1 VRTEIVRG
9 WASAALLAL
18 LVSGCS
24 GGEPEPAPAKP
35 VYDLP
40 VREVRPDE
48 TALHLPPSMNGE
60 TEFSLIGLAAGLP
73 SITGSHA
80 EFTAKGQFVRIRLVV
95 VGKGL
100 SGILFDTRRQQ
111 LVTDGGAVIGV
122 DNQAMTIKRQPDKFE
137 LGRGVRVE
145 FDLYFD
151 LPKEAK
157 PVALRTFGGPTLT
170 DMKNLTGTDIKLT

>member
-1 VRTEIVRG
+1 MRDARRSLT
-9 WASAALLAL
+9 AALTVLLLA
-18 LVSGCS
+18 GCS
-24 GGEPEPAPAKP
+24 GGEPQPPPAKP
-35 VYDLP
+35 AYDLP
-40 VREVRPDE
+40 AREVRPDE
-48 TALHLPPSMNGE
+48 TALHLPTALNGE

-73 SITGSHA
+73 SLTGSHT
-80 EFTAKGQFVRIRLVV
+80 EFDAKGQFVRIRLVV
-95 VGKGL
+95 TGKGV

-111 LVTDGGAVIGV
+111 LLTDSGAVIAV

-157 PVALRTFGGPTLT
+157 PLVLRAFGGPTLT
-170 DMKNLTGTDIKLT
+170 DMKNVTGTDIKLG

>member
-1 VRTEIVRG
+1 MRKRLIAA
-9 WASAALLAL
+9 ASLLLLLA
-18 LVSGCS
+18 GCS
-24 GGEPEPAPAKP
+24 TEQEQPPAKP

-40 VREVRPDE
+40 AREVRPDE
-48 TALHLPPSMNGE
+48 TALHLPAALNGE

-73 SITGSHA
+73 SLTGSHA
-80 EFTAKGQFVRIRLVV
+80 EFEAKGQFVRLRLVV
-95 VGKGL
+95 TGKGL

-111 LVTDGGAVIGV
+111 LITDSGAVIAV

-157 PVALRTFGGPTLT
+157 PVLLRAFGGPTLT
-170 DMKNLTGTDIKLT
+170 DMKNLTGTDIKLA

>member
-1 VRTEIVRG
+1 MRKCLALA
-9 WASAALLAL
+9 ASALFLLA
-18 LVSGCS
+18 GCS
-24 GGEPEPAPAKP
+24 GGEPPRTPAKP

-40 VREVRPDE
+40 AREVRPDE
-48 TALHLPPSMNGE
+48 TALHLPPALNGE

-73 SITGSHA
+73 SLTGSHA
-80 EFTAKGQFVRIRLVV
+80 EFEAKGQFVRLRLVV
-95 VGKGL
+95 TGKGL

-111 LVTDGGAVIGV
+111 LITDSGSVIAV

-157 PVALRTFGGPTLT
+157 PVVLRAFGGPTLT
-170 DMKNLTGTDIKLT
+170 DMKNLTGTDIRLG

>member
-1 VRTEIVRG
+1 MRDARRSLT
-9 WASAALLAL
+9 AALTVLLLA
-18 LVSGCS
+18 GCA
-24 GGEPEPAPAKP
+24 GGEPQQPPAKP

-40 VREVRPDE
+40 AREVRPDE
-48 TALHLPPSMNGE
+48 TALHLPPALNGE

-73 SITGSHA
+73 SLSGSHT
-80 EFTAKGQFVRIRLVV
+80 EFEAKGQFVRLRLVV
-95 VGKGL
+95 TGKGV

-111 LVTDGGAVIGV
+111 LVTDSGAVIAV

-151 LPKEAK
+151 LPKAAK
-157 PVALRTFGGPTLT
+157 PLVLRAFGGPTLT
-170 DMKNLTGTDIKLT
+170 DMKNLTGTDIKLA

>member
-1 VRTEIVRG
+1 MRDARRSLT
-9 WASAALLAL
+9 AALTVLLLA
-18 LVSGCS
+18 GCS
-24 GGEPEPAPAKP
+24 GGEPQQPPAKP

-40 VREVRPDE
+40 AREVRPDE
-48 TALHLPPSMNGE
+48 TALHLPPALNGE

-73 SITGSHA
+73 SLTGSHT
-80 EFTAKGQFVRIRLVV
+80 EFEAKGQFVRLRLVV
-95 VGKGL
+95 TGKGV

-111 LVTDGGAVIGV
+111 LVTDSGAVIAV

-157 PVALRTFGGPTLT
+157 PLVLRAYGGPTLT

>member
-1 VRTEIVRG
+1 MRACLAAA
-9 WASAALLAL
+9 ASVLAL
-18 LVSGCS
+18 LTGCS
-24 GGEPEPAPAKP
+24 AEQGQPPAKP

-40 VREVRPDE
+40 AREVRPDE
-48 TALHLPPSMNGE
+48 TALHLSPATNGE

-73 SITGSHA
+73 SLTGSHA
-80 EFTAKGQFVRIRLVV
+80 EFEAKGQFVRLRLVV
-95 VGKGL
+95 TGKGL

-111 LVTDGGAVIGV
+111 LVTDSGAVIAV

-157 PVALRTFGGPTLT
+157 PVLLRAFGGPTLT
-170 DMKNLTGTDIKLT
+170 DMKNLTGTDIKLG

>member
-1 VRTEIVRG
+1 MRTGIVRG
-9 WASAALLAL
+9 LTSAALLAL
-18 LVSGCS
+18 LSGCS
-24 GGEPEPAPAKP
+24 GSEPETPPAQA

-40 VREVRPDE
+40 ARTVRPDE
-48 TALHLPPSMNGE
+48 TALHLAPAMNGE
-60 TEFSLIGLAAGLP
+60 TEFSLIGFAAGLP

-95 VGKGL
+95 TGKGV
-100 SGILFDTRRQQ
+100 SGILFDTKRQQ
-111 LVTDGGAVIGV
+111 LVAEGGAVAAV

-157 PVALRTFGGPTLT
+157 PMALRAFGGPTLT
-170 DMKNLTGTDIKLT
+170 DMKNLNGTDIKLA

>member
-1 VRTEIVRG
+1 MRKCLTAA
-9 WASAALLAL
+9 ASALFLLA
-18 LVSGCS
+18 GCS
-24 GGEPEPAPAKP
+24 AEQEQPPAKP

-40 VREVRPDE
+40 AREVRPDE
-48 TALHLPPSMNGE
+48 TALHLPPALNGE
-60 TEFSLIGLAAGLP
+60 TEFAVIGLAAGLP
-73 SITGSHA
+73 SLAGSHA
-80 EFTAKGQFVRIRLVV
+80 EFDAKGQFVRLRLVV
-95 VGKGL
+95 TGKGV

-111 LVTDGGAVIGV
+111 LVTDSGAVIPV

-157 PVALRTFGGPTLT
+157 PVALRAFGGPTLT
-170 DMKNLTGTDIKLT
+170 DMKNLTGTDIKLG

>member
-1 VRTEIVRG
+1 MRRCLTAA
-9 WASAALLAL
+9 ASVLAL
-18 LVSGCS
+18 LTGCS
-24 GGEPEPAPAKP
+24 AEQEPPPAKP

-40 VREVRPDE
+40 AREVRPDE
-48 TALHLPPSMNGE
+48 TALHLPPALNGE

-73 SITGSHA
+73 SLTGSHA
-80 EFTAKGQFVRIRLVV
+80 EFEAKGQFVRLRLVV
-95 VGKGL
+95 TGKGL

-111 LVTDGGAVIGV
+111 LVTDSGAVIAV

-157 PVALRTFGGPTLT
+157 PLVLRAFGGPTLT

>member
-1 VRTEIVRG
+1 MRKCVTV
-9 WASAALLAL
+9 AAAALLL
-18 LVSGCS
+18 LSGCS
-24 GGEPEPAPAKP
+24 GGEPQAAPSKA

-40 VREVRPDE
+40 AREVRPDE
-48 TALHLPPSMNGE
+48 TALHLPPALNGE

-73 SITGSHA
+73 SLTGSHA
-80 EFTAKGQFVRIRLVV
+80 EFEAKGQFVRLRLVV
-95 VGKGL
+95 TGKGL

-111 LVTDGGAVIGV
+111 LVTDSGAVIGV

-157 PVALRTFGGPTLT
+157 PVLLRAFGGPTLT
-170 DMKNLTGTDIKLT
+170 DMKNLTGTDIKLA

>member
-1 VRTEIVRG
+1 MRKCLTLA
-9 WASAALLAL
+9 ASLLVLLA
-18 LVSGCS
+18 GCS
-24 GGEPEPAPAKP
+24 AEQEQPPAKP

-40 VREVRPDE
+40 AREVRPDE
-48 TALHLPPSMNGE
+48 TALHLRPALNGE

-73 SITGSHA
+73 SLTGSHA
-80 EFTAKGQFVRIRLVV
+80 EFEAKGQFVRLRLVV
-95 VGKGL
+95 TGKGL

-111 LVTDGGAVIGV
+111 LVTDSGAVIAV

-157 PVALRTFGGPTLT
+157 PVLLRAFGGPTLT
-170 DMKNLTGTDIKLT
+170 DMKNLTGTDIKLA

>member
-1 VRTEIVRG
+1 MKKWLG
-9 WASAALLAL
+9 LASVAVLLTA
-18 LVSGCS
+18 CS
-24 GGEPEPAPAKP
+24 AEQEQPPVKP

-40 VREVRPDE
+40 AREVRPDE
-48 TALHLPPSMNGE
+48 TALHLPPALNGE

-73 SITGSHA
+73 SLAGSHA
-80 EFTAKGQFVRIRLVV
+80 EFDAKGQFVRLRLVV
-95 VGKGL
+95 TGKGV

-111 LVTDGGAVIGV
+111 LITDSGAVIAV

-151 LPKEAK
+151 LPREAK
-157 PVALRTFGGPTLT
+157 PVVLRAFGGPTLT
-170 DMKNLTGTDIKLT
+170 DMKNLTGTDIKLA

>member
-1 VRTEIVRG
+1 MKKCLTAA
-9 WASAALLAL
+9 ASVLALLA
-18 LVSGCS
+18 GCS
-24 GGEPEPAPAKP
+24 AEQPPAKP

-40 VREVRPDE
+40 AREVRPDE
-48 TALHLPPSMNGE
+48 TALHLPPALNGE

-73 SITGSHA
+73 SLTGSHA
-80 EFTAKGQFVRIRLVV
+80 EFEAKGQFVRLRLVV
-95 VGKGL
+95 TGKGL

-111 LVTDGGAVIGV
+111 LVTDAGAVIAV

-157 PVALRTFGGPTLT
+157 PVVLRAFGGPTLT
-170 DMKNLTGTDIKLT
+170 DMKNLTGTDIKLG

>member
-1 VRTEIVRG
+1 MRKRLTAA
-9 WASAALLAL
+9 ASVLFLLA
-18 LVSGCS
+18 GCS
-24 GGEPEPAPAKP
+24 AGQEQPPAKP

-40 VREVRPDE
+40 AREVRPDE
-48 TALHLPPSMNGE
+48 TALHLPPALNGE

-73 SITGSHA
+73 SLTGSHA
-80 EFTAKGQFVRIRLVV
+80 EFEAKGQFVRLRLVV
-95 VGKGL
+95 TGKGL

-111 LVTDGGAVIGV
+111 LVTDSGAVIAV
-122 DNQAMTIKRQPDKFE
+122 DNQAMTIKRQPDRFE

-157 PVALRTFGGPTLT
+157 PVVLRAFGGPTLT
-170 DMKNLTGTDIKLT
+170 DMKNLTGTDIKLA

>member
-1 VRTEIVRG
+1 MRKCLAVV
-9 WASAALLAL
+9 ASVLVLLA
-18 LVSGCS
+18 GCS
-24 GGEPEPAPAKP
+24 AEQAKPPAKP

-40 VREVRPDE
+40 AREVRPDE
-48 TALHLPPSMNGE
+48 TALHLPPALNGE

-73 SITGSHA
+73 SLTGSHT
-80 EFTAKGQFVRIRLVV
+80 EFEAKGQFVRFRLVV
-95 VGKGL
+95 TGKGV

-111 LVTDGGAVIGV
+111 LVTDSGAVIAV

-157 PVALRTFGGPTLT
+157 PVVLRAFGGPTLT
-170 DMKNLTGTDIKLT
+170 DMKNLEGTDINLG

>member
-1 VRTEIVRG
+1 MRKRLTLA
-9 WASAALLAL
+9 ASLLVLLA
-18 LVSGCS
+18 GCS
-24 GGEPEPAPAKP
+24 TEQEQLPAKP

-40 VREVRPDE
+40 AREVRPDE
-48 TALHLPPSMNGE
+48 TALHLPPALNGE

-73 SITGSHA
+73 SLTGSHA
-80 EFTAKGQFVRIRLVV
+80 EFEAKGQFVRLRLVV
-95 VGKGL
+95 TGKGL

-111 LVTDGGAVIGV
+111 LITDSGAVIAV

-157 PVALRTFGGPTLT
+157 PVLLRAFGGPTLT
-170 DMKNLTGTDIKLT
+170 DMKNLTGTDIKLA

>member
-1 VRTEIVRG
+1 MRKRLTAA
-9 WASAALLAL
+9 ASVLALLA
-18 LVSGCS
+18 GCS
-24 GGEPEPAPAKP
+24 AGEEPPPAKP

-40 VREVRPDE
+40 AREVRPDE
-48 TALHLPPSMNGE
+48 TALHLPPALNGE
-60 TEFSLIGLAAGLP
+60 TEFVLIGLAAGLP
-73 SITGSHA
+73 SLTGSHT
-80 EFTAKGQFVRIRLVV
+80 EFEAKGGFVRLRLVV
-95 VGKGL
+95 TGKGV

-111 LVTDGGAVIGV
+111 LVTDSGAVIAV

-157 PVALRTFGGPTLT
+157 PVVLRAFGGPTLT
-170 DMKNLTGTDIKLT
+170 DMKNLTGTDIKLA

>member
-1 VRTEIVRG
+1 MRIGIVRG
-9 WASAALLAL
+9 LAAAVLLLA
-18 LVSGCS
+18 GCS
-24 GGEPEPAPAKP
+24 AEQEQPPAKP

-40 VREVRPDE
+40 AREARPDE
-48 TALHLPPSMNGE
+48 TALHLPPATNGE

-73 SITGSHA
+73 SLTGSHT
-80 EFTAKGQFVRIRLVV
+80 EFEAKGQFVRLRLVV
-95 VGKGL
+95 TGKGL

-111 LVTDGGAVIGV
+111 LVTDSGAVIAV

-157 PVALRTFGGPTLT
+157 PVLLRAFGGPTLT
-170 DMKNLTGTDIKLT
+170 DMKNLTGTDIKLG

>member
-1 VRTEIVRG
+1 MRKRLTVA
-9 WASAALLAL
+9 ASLLVLLA
-18 LVSGCS
+18 GCS
-24 GGEPEPAPAKP
+24 AEQEQPPAKP

-40 VREVRPDE
+40 AREVRPDE
-48 TALHLPPSMNGE
+48 TALHLPPARNGE

-73 SITGSHA
+73 SLTGSHA
-80 EFTAKGQFVRIRLVV
+80 EFEAKGQFVRLRLVV
-95 VGKGL
+95 TGRGL

-111 LVTDGGAVIGV
+111 LITDSGAVIAV

-157 PVALRTFGGPTLT
+157 PVLLRAFGGPTLT
-170 DMKNLTGTDIKLT
+170 DMKNLTGTDIKLA

>member
-1 VRTEIVRG
+1 MRKCLAAA
-9 WASAALLAL
+9 ASVLVLLA
-18 LVSGCS
+18 GCS
-24 GGEPEPAPAKP
+24 AEQGQPPAKP

-40 VREVRPDE
+40 AREVRPDE
-48 TALHLPPSMNGE
+48 TALHLPTALNGE

-73 SITGSHA
+73 SLTGSHT
-80 EFTAKGQFVRIRLVV
+80 EFEAKGQFVRLRLVV
-95 VGKGL
+95 TGKGV

-111 LVTDGGAVIGV
+111 LVTDSGAVIAV

-157 PVALRTFGGPTLT
+157 PVVLRAFGGPTLT
-170 DMKNLTGTDIKLT
+170 DMKNLSGTDIRLA